1 MGRGTAKTAP
11 FWKGDIMSIG
21 VGLLVIALG
30 AIFTFAVQDSPSGL
44 DLHVVGVILMTVGG
58 VGLLLRLSGY
68 GPDNGIALLP
78 RWGRKRTR
86 IVEER
91 LYDPM
96 AEDPTVYRP
105 ASDGSVDTDLPTTRP
120 VTRNGDRHLEGNGHP
135 VLRHE
140 EVRYED

>member
-1 MGRGTAKTAP
+1 
-11 FWKGDIMSIG
+11 MSIG
-21 VGLLVIALG
+21 LGLLVIALG
-30 AIFTFAVQDSPSGL
+30 AILSFAVQDSPSGL
-44 DLHVVGVILMTVGG
+44 DLQVVGVILMTVGG
-58 VGLLLRLSGY
+58 VGLFLRLSGY

-78 RWGRKRTR
+78 RWGRSRTR

-105 ASDGSVDTDLPTTRP
+105 AADGQTDHPDLPTTRP
-120 VTRNGDRHLEGNGHP
+120 VLGNEDRHLEANGHP

-140 EVRYED
+140 EVRYEE